1 MKEVND
7 MDGNTI
13 LTILAVVGASITS
26 LIISFAIGYM
36 IGNDD

>member
-1 MKEVND
+1 MREVNY

-13 LTILAVVGASITS
+13 LTIFAIVGASITS

-36 IGNDD
+36 VGNDD